1 MFIDNDQSE
10 KVLSDKRIR
19 GVKFTGST
27 RGGKQVAAIAGRNMK
42 QGCYEL
48 GGSDPFIVLEDS
60 DIPFAVEKGYISRMV
75 NNGQAC
81 INAKRFIV
89 HDQVYD

>member
-27 RGGKQVAAIAGRNMK
+27 RGGKQVAATLLMSCHEIGEIWDFSRCPLETAISAILPTGKLCGIRAPLALASI
-42 QGCYEL
+42 GL
-48 GGSDPFIVLEDS
+48 GSV
-60 DIPFAVEKGYISRMV
+60 FA
-75 NNGQAC
+75 ALP
-81 INAKRFIV
+81 
-89 HDQVYD
+89 